1 MHGANSRGPET
12 GDAAAL
18 ESGARA
24 AAAEDAVQGKDV
36 VILSVPFER
45 ILDVTAPFPSP
56 TPR

>member
-18 ESGARA
+18 EFGARA
-24 AAAEDAVQGKDV
+24 ATAEDAAQGEDV

-45 ILDVTAPFPSP
+45 SPDVTVPFPPPSP
-56 TPR
+56 R